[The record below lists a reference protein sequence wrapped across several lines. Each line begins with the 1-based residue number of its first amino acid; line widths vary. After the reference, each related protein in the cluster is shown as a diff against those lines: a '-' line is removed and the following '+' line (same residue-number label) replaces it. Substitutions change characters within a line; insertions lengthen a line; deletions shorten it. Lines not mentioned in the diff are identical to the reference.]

1 MIYQRQ
7 KTTRIHNKFQ
17 YHLEDMECKVCA
29 FFGGKKNGCQF
40 SNARKAA
47 DECCCENEKR
57 EAIENGKLKRKKG
70 VMAWVG

>member
-1 MIYQRQ
+1 
-7 KTTRIHNKFQ
+7 
-17 YHLEDMECKVCA
+17 MECKVCA